1 MLLSTTLIDENAM
14 AAPAISGLSRPDTAS
29 GMAIDDECGNERS

>member
-14 AAPAISGLSRPDTAS
+14 AAPAINGLSRPDIAT
-29 GMAIDDECGNERS
+29 GIAIVL